1 MPKDKLKRVSAR
13 DARRDFAELM
23 GRAAYGN
30 ENIII
35 QRNGKDMVALI
46 SVEELQR
53 LRDLEDWIDN
63 HAADKAFED
72 YEKHGGVSLDEVKKS
87 VGF

>member
-1 MPKDKLKRVSAR
+1 MSAR
-13 DARRDFAELM
+13 DARSDFAELM
-23 GRAAYGN
+23 GRVAYGN

-46 SVEELQR
+46 SVKELQR

-63 HAADKAFED
+63 QHADRAQAD
-72 YEKHGGVSLDEVKKS
+72 YEKHGGIPFGEVKKS
-87 VGF
+87 VGL